1 MVADD
6 LSTPLGQGDRK
17 KRTFVVPVIVGRAV
31 AAALALVLVFFG
43 LWVALVDDPFGG
55 EPVVVIAT
63 DLNRAAAPGKGE
75 PAGAPPG
82 KKDTPVADAHGAPDP
97 RATPD
102 KAGPG
107 QKTVTIIDGTSG
119 KREEVVVG
127 QGAPAAPGGAAAG
140 ATVEQR
146 ISETTRHGLI
156 PRIGPDGA
164 RPADV
169 YARAMKPADKTDK
182 PRIAI
187 VVEGLGISATTTAEA
202 ISRLPGGVTLGFIP
216 YGGDLERL
224 VSRARSE
231 GHEILLQVPMEPY
244 DYPDNDPGP
253 QTLLSALSADQNI
266 DRLHWFMSRFQG
278 YVGVA
283 NYMGGRFTATEQSVA
298 PVLRDSGKRG
308 LIYFDDGASA
318 RSVTGQLSG
327 ANGVAYARAD
337 LILDQVPTAAEI
349 DATLARVEALARER
363 GVAVAAASALPVTIE
378 RLAQWA
384 KAVEARGFALAPI
397 TAVASKPKSS

>member
-1 MVADD
+1 VVADD

-31 AAALALVLVFFG
+31 AAVLALVLVFFG
-43 LWVALVDDPFGG
+43 LWVALFDDPFGG
-55 EPVVVIAT
+55 EPVVIVAT
-63 DLNRAAAPGKGE
+63 DLNRAAAPAKGE
-75 PAGAPPG
+75 PAGAPSPPG
-82 KKDTPVADAHGAPDP
+82 KKDTPSVADAHGAPD
-97 RATPD
+97 
-102 KAGPG
+102 KGGPG

-127 QGAPAAPGGAAAG
+127 QSAPAAPGGPPAG

-156 PRIGPDGA
+156 PRIASDGT

-231 GHEILLQVPMEPY
+231 GHEILLQVPMEPF

-253 QTLLSALSADQNI
+253 QTLLIALSADQNI

-298 PVLRDSGKRG
+298 PILRDSGKRG
-308 LIYFDDGASA
+308 LIYFEDGASA

-337 LILDQVPTAAEI
+337 LILDQVPTPAEI
-349 DATLARVEALARER
+349 DATLARLEALARER